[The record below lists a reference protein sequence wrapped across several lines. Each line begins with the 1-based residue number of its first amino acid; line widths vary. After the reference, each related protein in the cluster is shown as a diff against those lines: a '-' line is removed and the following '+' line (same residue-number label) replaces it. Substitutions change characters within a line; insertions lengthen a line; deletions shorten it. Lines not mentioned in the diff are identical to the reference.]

1 MPRSD
6 ELEVLTLK
14 RKGGYLELEAQY
26 ESSVSIRTTGL
37 IGKRAYR
44 AGQIRNQL
52 ILSIQDE
59 LPGPLKIVY

>member
-1 MPRSD
+1 
-6 ELEVLTLK
+6 
-14 RKGGYLELEAQY
+14 
-26 ESSVSIRTTGL
+26 VSIRTTGL

-52 ILSIQDE
+52 IFSIQDE